1 MTPEPNQT
9 VPAPSRVSVLAR
21 LVPAMSYALL
31 ALGSA
36 LSALLFI
43 NVIQAM
49 RNAESAG
56 IAAVA
61 GGMSEANVAIIVSLY
76 LSLIVGLAG
85 IIIGIVRWVSVTKT
99 ASPSGWL
106 FLVMGLNGFVP
117 MLTLWQA
124 QSLLISVLVG
134 LETGGISD
142 VASTITILLMLTL
155 GLAGVACLILL
166 VGSVVPLPALFR
178 AKRKW
183 SPVVFL
189 VIIELLTVG
198 MTVAYHLRTYW
209 LYQVRI
215 NERF

>member
-9 VPAPSRVSVLAR
+9 APAPSRVSILAR
-21 LVPAMSYALL
+21 LVPATSYAIP

-43 NVIQAM
+43 NVMQAM

-76 LSLIVGLAG
+76 LALIVGLAG
-85 IIIGIVRWVSVTKT
+85 IIIGFVRCLSITKT
-99 ASPSGWL
+99 ASPAGWL
-106 FLVMGLNGFVP
+106 FLVMGLIGFAP
-117 MLTLWQA
+117 MLTFWQA
-124 QSLLISVLVG
+124 QSRLISVLVG
-134 LETGGISD
+134 LETGGVSE
-142 VASTITILLMLTL
+142 VANNITLLLMLTL
-155 GLAGVACLILL
+155 GLAGVGCLILL
-166 VGSVVPLPALFR
+166 VVSVVPLPTVFR

-189 VIIELLTVG
+189 VIMELMTVG

-209 LYQVRI
+209 FYQVRI

>member
-1 MTPEPNQT
+1 MTPEPNQMDT
-9 VPAPSRVSVLAR
+9 APSRVSVLTR
-21 LVPAMSYALL
+21 LVPAMSYALP
-31 ALGSA
+31 ALGAA
-36 LSALLFI
+36 LSALLFM
-43 NVIQAM
+43 NVMQAM

-61 GGMSEANVAIIVSLY
+61 GGMSEANIAIIVSLY
-76 LSLIVGLAG
+76 LALIVGLAG
-85 IIIGIVRWVSVTKT
+85 IIIGFVRCLSVTKT
-99 ASPSGWL
+99 ASPAGWL
-106 FLVMGLNGFVP
+106 FLVMGLIGFSP

-134 LETGGISD
+134 SATGGVSEM
-142 VASTITILLMLTL
+142 ASWITTLLMLTL
-155 GLAGVACLILL
+155 GLAGVACLVLL
-166 VGSVVPLPALFR
+166 VISVVPLPAMFR

-189 VIIELLTVG
+189 VIMELLTIG
-198 MTVAYHLRTYW
+198 MIVAYHLRTYW